1 MKLFKLIGVLTV
13 VVMLL
18 GVASACARPQPTP
31 AAPVATEAPAPTVAP
46 PTAVPPTEAPK
57 PTEPPA
63 AKKLVIAT
71 DASWPPM
78 EFVDQNKNIVGFD
91 VDLIAVIAKDQ
102 GFEYELKNTAW
113 DGIFAGLEGGSYD
126 AIFSSV
132 TITDERKK
140 TYDFSDPYFDA
151 NQAVVTVVDNATI
164 KTEADL
170 KGKTLG
176 AQIGT
181 TGAIYVTDNLKE
193 STLKG
198 YDTPDLAMLDLMNGN
213 IDGVVVDTPVAAN
226 YALQSDQFKG
236 KAKIA
241 LEIVT
246 NEVYGL
252 TVQKGDPKGLLPIFN
267 AGLKNVKA
275 SGEYDKLRAKWI
287 SGTAQ

>member
-1 MKLFKLIGVLTV
+1 MKAFRVLSILALIAVMLGVLAGCAG
-13 VVMLL
+13 
-18 GVASACARPQPTP
+18 GVP
-31 AAPVATEAPAPTVAP
+31 AATN
-46 PTAVPPTEAPK
+46 
-57 PTEPPA
+57 PA
-63 AKKLVIAT
+63 AKKFVIAS

-78 EFVDQNKNIVGFD
+78 EFVDESKNIVGFD
-91 VDLIAVIAKDQ
+91 IDLISAIAKDQ

-113 DGIFAGLEGGSYD
+113 DGIFAGLEGGEY
-126 AIFSSV
+126 AGILSSV
-132 TITDERKK
+132 TISDERKQ
-140 TYDFSDPYFDA
+140 TYDFSEPYFNA
-151 NQAVVTVVDNATI
+151 NQAVVTRADDTAI
-164 KTEADL
+164 QSEADL

-193 STLKG
+193 TTLKQ
-198 YDTPDLAMLDLMNGN
+198 YDTPDLAMLDLVNGN

-241 LEIVT
+241 LELVT

-252 TVQKGDPKGLLPIFN
+252 TVRKGDPDGLLPLFN

-275 SGEYDKLRAKWI
+275 SGEYDKIYKKWI
-287 SGTAQ
+287 SGPGPATAS

>member
-1 MKLFKLIGVLTV
+1 MKLFKLVALLMV

-18 GVASACARPQPTP
+18 GMAAACAKPEPT
-31 AAPVATEAPAPTVAP
+31 AAP
-46 PTAVPPTEAPK
+46 PTAVSPTAAPQ

-63 AKKLVIAT
+63 AAKIVIAT

-78 EFVDQNKNIVGFD
+78 EFVDQAKNIVGFD
-91 VDLIAVIAKDQ
+91 VDLIAAIAKDQ

-126 AIFSSV
+126 AILSSV
-132 TITDERKK
+132 TISDERKQK
-140 TYDFSDPYFDA
+140 YDFSDPYFDA
-151 NQAVVTVVDNATI
+151 NQAVVALVDDTTI
-164 KTEADL
+164 KSEADL
-170 KGKTLG
+170 AGKTLG

-181 TGAIYVTDNLKE
+181 TGAIYVADKLKE
-193 STLKG
+193 TTLKN
-198 YDTPDLAMLDLMNGN
+198 YDTPDLAMLDLVNGN

-252 TVQKGDPKGLLPIFN
+252 TVQKSDPKGLLPIFN
-267 AGLKNVKA
+267 AGLKDVRA
-275 SGEYDKLRAKWI
+275 SGEYEKLRAKWI